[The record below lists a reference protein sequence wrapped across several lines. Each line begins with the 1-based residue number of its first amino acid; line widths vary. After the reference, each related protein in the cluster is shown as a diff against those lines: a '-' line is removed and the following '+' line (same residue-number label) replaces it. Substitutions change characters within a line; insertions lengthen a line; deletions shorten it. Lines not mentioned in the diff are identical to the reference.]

1 MPGQLEGKV
10 AIVTG
15 AAQGSGRA
23 IARHLG
29 REGANVVIADIL
41 DGGEAVAELRAAG
54 IGALYVRTDVTS
66 EDGTA
71 QMAREAAAAFG
82 GIDCLINNAA
92 LYGALERKPWD
103 EVTPDEWQRALAV
116 NVMGCAIAAKAAVP
130 FMRRRGGGRI
140 VNIASSV
147 VFTAPPHLIH
157 YTATKAA
164 VIGLTRSL
172 AREVGP
178 HKITVNAVSPG
189 LMHTP
194 ATMDKISDE
203 YLKHALSRR
212 ILGRE
217 MFPADIVGAIAFLC
231 SPAAEFITGQNLVI
245 DGGVV
250 FN

>member
-1 MPGQLEGKV
+1 MPGLLEGKV

-29 REGANVVIADIL
+29 SEGANVVIADVL
-41 DGGEAVAELRAAG
+41 DGAEAVAELRAEG
-54 IGALYVRTDVTS
+54 IGALHVRTDVTS
-66 EDGTA
+66 EDGTRR
-71 QMAREAAAAFG
+71 MAHEAVTAFG

-92 LYGALERKPWD
+92 LYGALQRKPWD
-103 EVTPDEWQRALAV
+103 QVTPEEWQRALAV
-116 NVMGCAIAAKAAVP
+116 NVMGCAIAAKAVVP
-130 FMRRRGGGRI
+130 FMRQRGGGRI

-147 VFTAPPHLIH
+147 VFSAPPNLIH

-172 AREVGP
+172 AREVGV
-178 HKITVNAVSPG
+178 HNITVNAVSPG

-194 ATMDKISDE
+194 ATMNQITAE
-203 YLKHALSRR
+203 YLERVLSQR
-212 ILGRE
+212 ILRRE
-217 MFPADIVGAIAFLC
+217 MFPADIAGAIAFLC